1 VIALKQIHAL
11 SWKEQPSW
19 KAIRVGMMNILR
31 VVTVLW
37 LVVHFALT
45 FLYVSP
51 STPIEQI
58 LEPFLNATI
67 GRYFSQDW
75 DLFAP
80 NPTDTDYALLVRP
93 LSNDERK
100 VAKVKNVPNDGWYDV
115 SSPVWGQL
123 GQPFAAYVK
132 FSNIITNATS
142 SYDNNRD
149 QESLTLMVRFASAFC
164 KATRQS
170 NANYIALTIRERHSR
185 PWPEEA
191 SKPAVVKTVFVGI
204 FRIDKSVENSHLYQ
218 M

>member
-1 VIALKQIHAL
+1 MKQIHVAL
-11 SWKEQPSW
+11 SRKELHGW

-67 GRYFSQDW
+67 GRFFNQNW

-80 NPTDTDYALLVRP
+80 DPTNTDYALLVRP
-93 LSNDERK
+93 LSNDELK
-100 VAKVKNVPNDGWYDV
+100 VAKVKRVPNDGWYDV

-132 FSNIITNATS
+132 FSNIITNATL
-142 SYDNNRD
+142 SYDYNRD
-149 QESLTLMVRFASAFC
+149 QESLKLIVRFASAFC
-164 KATRQS
+164 KAIRHS
-170 NANYIALTIRERHSR
+170 NANYIALTIRERHSK
-185 PWPEEA
+185 PWPEEQA
-191 SKPAVVKTVFVGI
+191 SKTEVVKTVFVGI
-204 FRIDKSVENSHLYQ
+204 FRVDNSVENSHLYQ